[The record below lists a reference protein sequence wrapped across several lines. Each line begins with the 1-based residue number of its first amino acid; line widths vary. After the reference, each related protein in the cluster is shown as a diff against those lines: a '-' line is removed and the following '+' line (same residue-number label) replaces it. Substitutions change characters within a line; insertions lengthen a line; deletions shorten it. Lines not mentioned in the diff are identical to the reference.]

1 MVSGLR
7 SSSPPAPSARKKA
20 PIWSTSSRMTALVS
34 SCVSGRP
41 CAIRPAWIAISCRI
55 ASAMLSAEG
64 VNVRVFPFGAVTSIS
79 RTTTITLR
87 LSFDRLVAS
96 LGDVQ
101 P

>member
-1 MVSGLR
+1 
-7 SSSPPAPSARKKA
+7 
-20 PIWSTSSRMTALVS
+20 
-34 SCVSGRP
+34 
-41 CAIRPAWIAISCRI
+41 
-55 ASAMLSAEG
+55 MLSAEG